1 MNNVPARQ
9 MLEEALKEFGKALVQ
24 QGVYAPG
31 HQNLDR
37 ACSGAKDFADFLL
50 EGPAILRKG
59 RVRKDA

>member
-1 MNNVPARQ
+1 